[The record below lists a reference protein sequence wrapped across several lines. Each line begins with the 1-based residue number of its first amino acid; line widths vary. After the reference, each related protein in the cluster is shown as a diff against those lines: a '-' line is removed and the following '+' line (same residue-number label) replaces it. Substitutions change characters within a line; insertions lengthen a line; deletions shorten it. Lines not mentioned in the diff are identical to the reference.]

1 MNELT
6 RDTLEEIIKTKN
18 LAWQLP
24 VHLHKGVVV
33 MKTIKQLEKLVKDRV
48 DEYDFDNHEIFTYWD
63 LDKNKPLFDII
74 VTYDEIG
81 TRPRFTY
88 ELSDCSLFGMYL
100 FNDNSLSIGMKNVI
114 EHLKLDVPKGLDYVK
129 YARENF
135 KIALGNTD
143 FV

>member
-1 MNELT
+1 MELT
-6 RDTLEEIIKTKN
+6 RNTIEELIKTKN

-63 LDKNKPLFDII
+63 MKKDKPLFDII
-74 VTYDEIG
+74 VTYDENITG
-81 TRPRFTY
+81 SHFTY

-100 FNDNSLSIGMKNVI
+100 FQDNSLSVGMENVI
-114 EHLKLDVPKGLDYVK
+114 EQLKLNVPKGLDYAK
-129 YARENF
+129 YAKENF
-135 KIALGNTD
+135 KIALGDTD

>member
-1 MNELT
+1 MEIA
-6 RDTLEEIIKTKN
+6 RSTLEQIIKSKN

-24 VHLHKGVVV
+24 VNLNKGVVV

-63 LDKNKPLFDII
+63 MKKDRPLFDII
-74 VTYDEIG
+74 VTYDENLSG
-81 TRPRFTY
+81 SKFTY
-88 ELSDCSLFGMYL
+88 ELSDFSLFGMYL
-100 FNDNSLSIGMKNVI
+100 FNDNSLSVGMENVI
-114 EHLKLDVPKGLDYVK
+114 ELLKLDVPKGLDYAK

>member
-1 MNELT
+1 MKELT
-6 RDTLEEIIKTKN
+6 RDTVAEIIKSKN

-33 MKTIKQLEKLVKDRV
+33 MKTIKQMEKLVKDRV

-74 VTYDEIG
+74 VTYDENRTGDLFI
-81 TRPRFTY
+81 Y

-100 FNDNSLSIGMKNVI
+100 FKDNSLSVGMENVI
-114 EHLKLDVPKGLDYVK
+114 EYLKLDVPKGLDYAK

>member
-1 MNELT
+1 MELT
-6 RDTLEEIIKTKN
+6 RDILKELIKTKN

-24 VHLHKGVVV
+24 VNLNKGVVV

-63 LDKNKPLFDII
+63 MDKSKPLFDII
-74 VTYDEIG
+74 VTYDENITG
-81 TRPRFTY
+81 SHFTY

-100 FNDNSLSIGMKNVI
+100 FNDNSLSVGMENVI
-114 EHLKLDVPKGLDYVK
+114 AQLKLDVPKGLDYAK
-129 YARENF
+129 YAKENF
-135 KIALGNTD
+135 KIALGDTD

>member
-1 MNELT
+1 MELT
-6 RDTLEEIIKTKN
+6 RDILKELIKTKN

-24 VHLHKGVVV
+24 VNLNKGVVV

-63 LDKNKPLFDII
+63 MKKDKPLFDII
-74 VTYDEIG
+74 VTYDENITG
-81 TRPRFTY
+81 SHFTY

-100 FNDNSLSIGMKNVI
+100 FQDNSLSVGMENVI
-114 EHLKLDVPKGLDYVK
+114 EQLKLDVPKGLDYAK
-129 YARENF
+129 YAKENF
-135 KIALGNTD
+135 KIALGDTD

>member
-1 MNELT
+1 MELT
-6 RDTLEEIIKTKN
+6 RDILKELIKTKN

-24 VHLHKGVVV
+24 VNLNKGVVV

-63 LDKNKPLFDII
+63 MDKNKPLFDII
-74 VTYDEIG
+74 VTYDENITG
-81 TRPRFTY
+81 SHFTY

-100 FNDNSLSIGMKNVI
+100 FQDNSLSVGMENVI
-114 EHLKLDVPKGLDYVK
+114 AQLKLDVPKGLDYSK
-129 YARENF
+129 YAKENF
-135 KIALGNTD
+135 KIALGDTD

>member
-1 MNELT
+1 MELT
-6 RDTLEEIIKTKN
+6 RDILKELIKTKN

-24 VHLHKGVVV
+24 VNLNKGVVV

-63 LDKNKPLFDII
+63 MDKNKPLFDII
-74 VTYDEIG
+74 VTYDENITG
-81 TRPRFTY
+81 SHFTY

-100 FNDNSLSIGMKNVI
+100 FQDNSLSVGMENVI
-114 EHLKLDVPKGLDYVK
+114 AQLKLDVPKGLDYAK
-129 YARENF
+129 YAKENF
-135 KIALGNTD
+135 KIALGDTD

>member
-1 MNELT
+1 MELNRST
-6 RDTLEEIIKTKN
+6 IEELIKTKN

-33 MKTIKQLEKLVKDRV
+33 MKTIKQLEKLVKGRV

-63 LDKNKPLFDII
+63 MDKNKPLFDII
-74 VTYDEIG
+74 VTYDENITG
-81 TRPRFTY
+81 SHFTY

-100 FNDNSLSIGMKNVI
+100 FQDNSLSVGMKNVI
-114 EHLKLDVPKGLDYVK
+114 DQLKLNVPKGLDYAK
-129 YARENF
+129 YAKENF
-135 KIALGNTD
+135 KIALGDTD

>member
-1 MNELT
+1 MELNRST
-6 RDTLEEIIKTKN
+6 IEELIKTKN

-33 MKTIKQLEKLVKDRV
+33 MKTIKQLEKLVKGRV

-63 LDKNKPLFDII
+63 MDKNKPLFDII
-74 VTYDEIG
+74 VTYDENITG
-81 TRPRFTY
+81 NHFTY

-100 FNDNSLSIGMKNVI
+100 FQDNSLSVGMKNVI
-114 EHLKLDVPKGLDYVK
+114 DQLKLNVPKGLDYAK
-129 YARENF
+129 YAKENF
-135 KIALGNTD
+135 KIALCDTD

>member
-1 MNELT
+1 MEIT
-6 RDTLEEIIKTKN
+6 KDTLKEIIKTKN

-24 VHLHKGVVV
+24 VNLNKGVVV

-63 LDKNKPLFDII
+63 MNKNKPLFDII
-74 VTYDEIG
+74 VTYDENITG
-81 TRPRFTY
+81 SHFTY

-100 FNDNSLSIGMKNVI
+100 FQDNSLSVGMENVI
-114 EHLKLDVPKGLDYVK
+114 DQLKLNVPKGLDYDK
-129 YARENF
+129 YAKENF
-135 KIALGNTD
+135 KIALGDTD

>member
-1 MNELT
+1 MELNRST
-6 RDTLEEIIKTKN
+6 IEEIIKTKN

-24 VHLHKGVVV
+24 VNLNKGVVV

-48 DEYDFDNHEIFTYWD
+48 DEYDYDNHEIFTYWD
-63 LDKNKPLFDII
+63 MDKNKPLFDII
-74 VTYDEIG
+74 VTYDENITG
-81 TRPRFTY
+81 SHFTY

-100 FNDNSLSIGMKNVI
+100 FQDNSLSVGMKNVI
-114 EHLKLDVPKGLDYVK
+114 DQLKLNVPKGLDYAK
-129 YARENF
+129 YAKENF

>member
-1 MNELT
+1 MELNRST
-6 RDTLEEIIKTKN
+6 IEELIKTKN

-24 VHLHKGVVV
+24 VHLNKGVVV
-33 MKTIKQLEKLVKDRV
+33 MKTIKQLEKLVKERV

-63 LDKNKPLFDII
+63 MDKKQPLFDII
-74 VTYDEIG
+74 VKYYEYQKG
-81 TRPRFTY
+81 CKFNY

-100 FNDNSLSIGMKNVI
+100 FKDNSLSVGMENVI
-114 EHLKLDVPKGLDYVK
+114 DQLKLNVPKGLDYAK

-135 KIALGNTD
+135 KIALGDTD

>member
-1 MNELT
+1 MELNRST
-6 RDTLEEIIKTKN
+6 IEELIKTKN

-48 DEYDFDNHEIFTYWD
+48 DEYDFENNEIFTYWD
-63 LDKNKPLFDII
+63 MDKNKPLFDII
-74 VTYDEIG
+74 VTYDENITG
-81 TRPRFTY
+81 SHFTY

-100 FNDNSLSIGMKNVI
+100 FQDNSLSVGMKNVI
-114 EHLKLDVPKGLDYVK
+114 DQLKLNVPKGLDYAK
-129 YARENF
+129 YAKENF
-135 KIALGNTD
+135 KIALGDTD

>member
-1 MNELT
+1 MELQ
-6 RDTLEEIIKTKN
+6 RSTLEEIIKTKN

-48 DEYDFDNHEIFTYWD
+48 DEYDYYNHEIFTYWD
-63 LDKNKPLFDII
+63 MDKNKPLFDII
-74 VTYDEIG
+74 VTYDENIAG
-81 TRPRFTY
+81 SHFTY

-100 FNDNSLSIGMKNVI
+100 YQDNSLSVGMENVI
-114 EHLKLDVPKGLDYVK
+114 VQLKLNVPKGLDYAK

-135 KIALGNTD
+135 KIALGDTD

>member
-1 MNELT
+1 MKRFSIEEL
-6 RDTLEEIIKTKN
+6 IKTKN

-24 VHLHKGVVV
+24 VNLHKGVVV

-48 DEYDFDNHEIFTYWD
+48 DEYDFYNHEIFTYWD
-63 LDKNKPLFDII
+63 MKKDKPLFDII
-74 VTYDEIG
+74 VTYDENIAG
-81 TRPRFTY
+81 SHFTY

-100 FNDNSLSIGMKNVI
+100 FQDNSLSVGMENVI
-114 EHLKLDVPKGLDYVK
+114 VQLKLNVPKGLDYVK

-135 KIALGNTD
+135 KIALGDTD